1 MNLPKYVIENHQ
13 FTIIVFVLLISLGV
27 VSFITMPRSEDPVVS
42 PPGST
47 IIIVYPGSTPADLEE
62 LVVDPIEKELNEL
75 DDIKEMSSRMKDG
88 LAVIEIEFE
97 SGSDPD
103 EKYSDV
109 TQKINN
115 VRNKL
120 PEGIQKLD
128 HVKWEVTDVKILLA
142 ALISETAEYKELQA
156 EGERLE
162 EMIENVQGV
171 KAVEV
176 IAYPEREVRISIN
189 LNKLSQ
195 TKIPLTRII
204 QAVQSSNVNI
214 PGGSVDLGNKKF
226 NINTSGSFESLE
238 EIANTVIDVSESNIV
253 YLKDLAE
260 VDFAYEDEKYIARLN
275 GGRAI
280 FVTVTQKD
288 GTNIYTVMEGI
299 KEKVKKF
306 EQELPA
312 NIAYKT
318 VLDQTINVTNRLNG
332 FFINL
337 LQGLVLVGI
346 VIFLAVGFRASV
358 IVMLVIPISILIGL
372 LLLDISEYGL
382 QQMTIAGLVIA
393 LGLLVDNAIV
403 VTENISRYM
412 KKGINSFEAA
422 VKGTGEIAW
431 AIASATATTLLAFVP
446 LMMIGDVTGDFIRS
460 MPTVVVFTLTAS
472 LFVSLTLTPYLSG
485 KFIRINPVKQSRV
498 QSFLQNLIDTRYKH
512 RVQTALRYPKTVITI
527 AVLVFAISLS
537 LFPLIGVSFFPKA
550 DRPQFMINVNLPQGT
565 NLDKTNE
572 VVSFVESVLENEKRV
587 EKYASNIGKGNPR
600 IYYNVIT
607 QNEQSNFGQIFAIM
621 SAARFDEKELMD
633 LAVDL
638 REKFE
643 NYPGAKIEVK
653 TFEQGPPVEAPIAI
667 RLTGESLDELREI
680 SLTVEEY
687 FNQTSGVINI
697 NNPLKTTKADLHV
710 KINRDKAALYGVP
723 VHEIDK
729 TIRMAIAGIPVS
741 TYRDKK
747 GEEYNLILRL
757 PVKGKTKISDFE
769 KIYISSLTGAQVS
782 LSQLAEIVFE
792 ASPLEINHY
801 NMNRNVLITADV
813 EEGIGVEETT
823 SAIVGKLKKMQ
834 LPKGYDFYVAGEVK
848 TRRESFGGMI
858 QAVLIAMLGIFAVL
872 VLQFKSFSQP
882 LIVFSAIPLA
892 VIGSI
897 LALLITGYTFSFT
910 AFIGLTSLIGIVVN
924 NSIILVDYTNQLRKE
939 GISLTEAVTQAGSIR
954 FVPIIL
960 TTITTVG
967 GLLPLTLNGGTL
979 WAPMGWTIIGGL
991 LVSTFLTLIVVPVL
1005 YKVFTNAANH

>member
-120 PEGIQKLD
+120 PEDIQKLD
-128 HVKWEVTDVKILLA
+128 HVKWEVTDVKILQA